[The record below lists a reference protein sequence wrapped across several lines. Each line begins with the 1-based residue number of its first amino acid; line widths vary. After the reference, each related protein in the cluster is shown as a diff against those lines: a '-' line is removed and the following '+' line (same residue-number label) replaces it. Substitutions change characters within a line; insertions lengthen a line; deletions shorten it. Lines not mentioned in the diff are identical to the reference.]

1 MSKETTDGEQY
12 LLSALLLRLV
22 VAMEKQSRHFSAIEE
37 LLLTC
42 VDGNDKTLRMK
53 DVDRAK
59 VYSKHLGK
67 KLKQT

>member
-1 MSKETTDGEQY
+1 MSIELDLIKRQ
-12 LLSALLLRLV
+12 V
-22 VAMEKQSRHFSAIEE
+22 VALEKSARHLGAIEE
-37 LLLTC
+37 ALLTII
-42 VDGNDKTLRMK
+42 DSNDKTLRMK